1 MSWSLQKINNGAVLS
16 RPGAVED
23 IGYEVFVCVYND
35 QQHFTYRDANGNIQD
50 AWWGG
55 NRWHLQK
62 INNGGMTPGPLAA
75 GGLFVCV
82 YNDQQHFAYLDGSG
96 NIQDC
101 WYDGSGNWNL
111 QQINNGTGPTAPG
124 EYVATDGP
132 AAAGDLFVSVYN
144 DQQHFTYRDAN
155 GNLQDCWYDGSGNW
169 NLQQINN
176 ANGSGATVP
185 GEYIATS
192 QATAPAAGG
201 VFVCPYNDQQ
211 HFAYLDGSGNIQ
223 DCWYDG
229 SGNWNLQ
236 QINNGTGPTAPG
248 EYVATDGPAAAGD
261 LFVSVYNDQQHF
273 TYRDA
278 NGNLQDCWYDGSGNW
293 NLQQINNANGSGA
306 TVPGEYIATSQ
317 ATAPAAGGVFVCPYN
332 DQQHFAYLDGSG
344 NIQDCWYDGSG
355 NWNLQQIN
363 NGGMTPG
370 PSAAG
375 GAFVCVYNRQQHFAY
390 RDADGNIWDSWWDPE
405 DLHLVQRRELG
416 ELVYYLNDTE
426 SLGVLLLG
434 APWSGKT
441 TLLRMVEEVLKKQG
455 RAVFFVSFLGL
466 RYPGELGGQ
475 VLDAIAASPFKEA
488 DDDIGRT
495 LRTSTGAPALS
506 EAAAI
511 LRRVGARLP
520 SPVLLFDGLDESVDP
535 PRMAAAVEELSLA
548 LDGWKL
554 VVSSRPE
561 AVAEIGRFAR
571 FEVVQLRNLTE
582 EDAAALLR
590 EDAPGLPEAVIPRI
604 ADLARGNPLL
614 LQFMVREFQRSGS
627 LAAITDVPSLGSV
640 LERLVNE
647 AVRTSSNPAKLS
659 ELLEDL
665 ALAGGRDRITTLASK
680 SRITEEEV
688 RRLLDAPD
696 VLALVVL
703 DNLAET
709 VALLHDAVRDVIVSG
724 ILTPSFRLA
733 DLKFGAEEAEKDE
746 LLDESFVPRRGMEA
760 IFDMRRSIIVGDRG
774 SGKSAIFRKLTAGT
788 SAVPHD
794 RQVDIF
800 PVANTGDLLHR
811 IVEKDAWLDADALR
825 AAWIVVVAAVVA
837 SAVPASAPK
846 KLRRNATDLRAAFGL
861 PTEQASLIRRALPAA
876 FRLLG
881 GTTLKFAV
889 GPVNL
894 EAQLPSGSG
903 GRPGKA
909 SVDVESFL
917 KEADDLLGESARR
930 VVVMFD
936 RIDEIFKYDRT
947 KQEAVVQA
955 LLQAEGHVSLF
966 EHIGLVVFLRT
977 DIFELYDI
985 QEKNKLISRTLTLD
999 WSAEE
1004 WLQVLVRRV
1013 LVNEPFQRLAERLHA
1028 DDGTIE
1034 TRPALE
1040 VLFPPEVEGQP
1051 VDQWLIDSLSNGNGD
1066 ISPRLAVLLL
1076 YLTRELSARP
1086 EDVVSTLPLFTAEA
1100 VGRAM
1105 TKLSDLSY
1113 SEIVDD
1119 FKVATSFVLNI
1130 RAGKLDSFD
1139 LHKVEKLFN
1148 EAEGNISEQVRLLE
1162 RLGFL
1167 ERVVQET
1174 GSGAK
1179 SLFRIPK
1186 LYTRCWDY
1194 A

>member
-1 MSWSLQKINNGAVLS
+1 M
-16 RPGAVED
+16 
-23 IGYEVFVCVYND
+23 
-35 QQHFTYRDANGNIQD
+35 
-50 AWWGG
+50 
-55 NRWHLQK
+55 
-62 INNGGMTPGPLAA
+62 
-75 GGLFVCV
+75 
-82 YNDQQHFAYLDGSG
+82 
-96 NIQDC
+96 
-101 WYDGSGNWNL
+101 
-111 QQINNGTGPTAPG
+111 
-124 EYVATDGP
+124 
-132 AAAGDLFVSVYN
+132 
-144 DQQHFTYRDAN
+144 
-155 GNLQDCWYDGSGNW
+155 
-169 NLQQINN
+169 
-176 ANGSGATVP
+176 
-185 GEYIATS
+185 
-192 QATAPAAGG
+192 
-201 VFVCPYNDQQ
+201 
-211 HFAYLDGSGNIQ
+211 
-223 DCWYDG
+223 
-229 SGNWNLQ
+229 
-236 QINNGTGPTAPG
+236 
-248 EYVATDGPAAAGD
+248 
-261 LFVSVYNDQQHF
+261 
-273 TYRDA
+273 
-278 NGNLQDCWYDGSGNW
+278 
-293 NLQQINNANGSGA
+293 
-306 TVPGEYIATSQ
+306 
-317 ATAPAAGGVFVCPYN
+317 
-332 DQQHFAYLDGSG
+332 
-344 NIQDCWYDGSG
+344 
-355 NWNLQQIN
+355 
-363 NGGMTPG
+363 
-370 PSAAG
+370 
-375 GAFVCVYNRQQHFAY
+375 
-390 RDADGNIWDSWWDPE
+390 DPE
-405 DLHLVQRRELG
+405 DLHLVQRPELG
-416 ELVYYLNDTE
+416 EVMYYLNDTE

-455 RAVFFVSFLGL
+455 HAVFFVSFVGL

-495 LRTSTGAPALS
+495 LRTSTGAPPLR

-511 LRRVGARLP
+511 LRRAGVRLP

-535 PRMAAAVEELSLA
+535 PRMAAAVEELGLA
-548 LDGWKL
+548 LHGWKL
-554 VVSSRPE
+554 VVSSRPA
-561 AVAEIGRFAR
+561 AVAEIRRFAR
-571 FEVVQLRNLTE
+571 FEVVQLRNLTQ
-582 EDAAALLR
+582 EDVAALLR
-590 EDAPGLPEAVIPRI
+590 EEAPGLSEAVIPRI
-604 ADLARGNPLL
+604 ADLAGGNPLL
-614 LQFMVREFQRSGS
+614 LQFMVREFGRSGS
-627 LAAITDVPSLGSV
+627 LAAITDVPSLGIA

-647 AVRTSSNPAKLS
+647 AVRSSSNPAKLS
-659 ELLEDL
+659 ELLEEL
-665 ALAGGRDRITTLASK
+665 ALAGGRDRITALASK

-688 RRLLDAPD
+688 RRLLDAPH
-696 VLALVVL
+696 VRALVVL

-709 VALLHDAVRDVIVSG
+709 VALLHDAVTNIIVSR
-724 ILTPSFRLA
+724 IFVRPFRLA
-733 DLKFGAEEAEKDE
+733 DLKFGAEEAERDE

-774 SGKSAIFRKLTAGT
+774 SGKSAIFRKLAGT

-794 RQVDIF
+794 RHVDIC
-800 PVANTGDLLHR
+800 PVANPGDLLHR
-811 IVEKDAWLDADALR
+811 IVEKEAWLDADALR
-825 AAWIVVVAAVVA
+825 AAWIVVVASVVA

-846 KLRRNATDLRAAFGL
+846 RLRRNAADLRAAFGL

-917 KEADDLLGESARR
+917 KEADNLLGESARR
-930 VVVMFD
+930 VIVMFD

-966 EHIGLVVFLRT
+966 ECIGLVVFLRT
-977 DIFELYDI
+977 DLFELYDI
-985 QEKNKLISRTLTLD
+985 QEKNKLVSRTLTLD
-999 WSAEE
+999 WSEEE
-1004 WLQVLVRRV
+1004 WLQVLVKRV
-1013 LVNEPFQRLAERLHA
+1013 LVNEPFQRLAKRLYA

-1034 TRPALE
+1034 TRSALE

-1086 EDVVSTLPLFTAEA
+1086 EDIVSTLPLFTAET

-1105 TKLSDLSY
+1105 TKLSDLSFA
-1113 SEIVDD
+1113 EIVND

-1139 LHKVEKLFN
+1139 LHKVEKLFD
-1148 EAEGNISEQVRLLE
+1148 EAEGKISEQVRLLE